1 MMRWIILVSMQFR
14 MLVVLGGVVLMVGGA
29 WQLGKAPVDVF
40 PEFAPPKVEIQ
51 TACVGL
57 SAAEVEE
64 LITVPLEQS
73 LAGVPGLDVLRSKS
87 VGQLSSVTLL
97 FEPGTD
103 IMDAR
108 QLVQER
114 VATVTPTLP
123 SWATPPHMIQP
134 LSSTSRVMKIGV
146 SSDELDTIALSQL
159 TRWKIRDN
167 LMRVPGVANVAVWGN
182 RKTQY
187 QIQVD
192 PPRLR
197 RNGVTVDQVRNAAAD
212 AVDAGLLSYLPASAR
227 GAGGFVE
234 SEGARLGIE
243 HVAAV
248 GDPAELGAVT
258 VRNKDGKDLRLDQVA
273 AVKVG
278 HQPLIGDAVVDGGP
292 GLLLVVEKFPWAN
305 TLQVTRGVDDV
316 LDRIEPGLTDVRID
330 ATIFRP
336 ATFIETSIDNLTN
349 ALLLGTLLV
358 ILVLLAFL
366 FEWRT
371 ALISVVAIP
380 LSLVVAGLVLY
391 LQGSTINTMVLAGF
405 VISVGVVVDDAI
417 IDIENIWR
425 RLQLARATGDTTPTA
440 RIMLEASVEVRRAI
454 VYATLINIVAITPV
468 FFLEGLSGAFFRP
481 LVTSYAL
488 ALLASMAV
496 ALTVTPALGLLLLRR
511 HGHIR
516 RESPLKVLLVRW
528 YSRVLMWLTGT
539 ARPAY
544 LAVAG
549 LGLLALVGTPQL
561 GQALL
566 PDFKER
572 DLLMHWVTKP
582 GTSLQE
588 EVRITTRSAE
598 GLGTIPGVRNFG
610 AHIGQASNADEV
622 VGPEFGE
629 NWISIDPEADYD
641 DTLRAVQTE
650 VDGYPGLYRD
660 VQTYLKERIREV
672 LTGTDEAIV
681 VRISGDDLKTLGEL
695 ADRLEDVMSDTP
707 GLEAPQAEL
716 LTPVPQIE
724 VKVDLAKAQQY
735 GLKPGD
741 VRREAATLVAGI
753 EVADVYEAGRTYD
766 VNVYGVA
773 SVRHSVASIRGMLID
788 TPDGRQVRLDSVAD
802 VVVEPTPNAIVREG
816 GTRRMD
822 VTAGVIGSDVGG
834 VAQRLE
840 SRIADVDLPRGYS
853 VQVLGEHAERQAAQ
867 RTLLIIGVGALLVI
881 LLLLHLAFGSMRLAL
896 LFFPTLLV
904 ALVGGVLSAL
914 ATGGVVSLGSLVGF
928 LTVFGIAARNGIM
941 MISHFQH
948 LERVEGMPF
957 GRELVI
963 RGACERLSPVLMT
976 AGATA
981 FALIPLV
988 WAGSIPGHE
997 IEHPMAIVILGG
1009 LITSTLLNLCVV
1021 PSLYLRFAPS
1031 RAHQSAARPI
1041 RAPAGAPGTDR

>member
-1 MMRWIILVSMQFR
+1 
-14 MLVVLGGVVLMVGGA
+14 
-29 WQLGKAPVDVF
+29 
-40 PEFAPPKVEIQ
+40 
-51 TACVGL
+51 
-57 SAAEVEE
+57 
-64 LITVPLEQS
+64 
-73 LAGVPGLDVLRSKS
+73 
-87 VGQLSSVTLL
+87 
-97 FEPGTD
+97 
-103 IMDAR
+103 
-108 QLVQER
+108 
-114 VATVTPTLP
+114 
-123 SWATPPHMIQP
+123 
-134 LSSTSRVMKIGV
+134 
-146 SSDELDTIALSQL
+146 
-159 TRWKIRDN
+159 
-167 LMRVPGVANVAVWGN
+167 MRVPGVANVAVWGN

-187 QIQVD
+187 QVQVD

-197 RNGVTVDQVRNAAAD
+197 RHGVTVDQVRNAAAD
-212 AVDAGLLSYLPASAR
+212 AVEAGLLSYRPAAALGS
-227 GAGGFVE
+227 GGFVE
-234 SEGARLGIE
+234 TGAQRFGIE

-248 GDPAELGAVT
+248 GDPAELGSVT
-258 VRNKDGKDLRLDQVA
+258 VENKDGKTLRLDQVA
-273 AVKVG
+273 QVVVG

-292 GLLLVVEKFPWAN
+292 GLLLIVEKFPWAN
-305 TLQVTRGVDDV
+305 TLQVTRGVEEI
-316 LDRIEPGLTDVRID
+316 LDRIEPALTDVRID
-330 ATIFRP
+330 ASIFRP
-336 ATFIETSIDNLTN
+336 ATFIETSINNLTN

-358 ILVLLAFL
+358 ILVLLTFL

-371 ALISVVAIP
+371 ALISIVAIP

-425 RLQLARATGDTTPTA
+425 RLRLARSTGDTTPTA
-440 RIMLEASVEVRRAI
+440 KIVLEASIEVRRAI
-454 VYATLINIVAITPV
+454 VYATLINIAAITPV

-511 HGHIR
+511 HGHLR

-528 YSRVLMWLTGT
+528 YSAVLTRVTHS

-544 LAVAG
+544 FAVVGLILLAV
-549 LGLLALVGTPQL
+549 VGTPQL

-566 PDFKER
+566 PEFKER

-598 GLGTIPGVRNFG
+598 GLGDIPGVRNFG
-610 AHIGQASNADEV
+610 AHIGQATNADEV

-629 NWISIDPEADYD
+629 NWISIDPDADYD
-641 DTLRAVQTE
+641 DTLESVQAE

-681 VRISGDDLKTLGEL
+681 VRISGDDLKTLADL

-707 GLEAPQAEL
+707 GLESPQAEL
-716 LTPVPQIE
+716 LTPVPQLE
-724 VKVDLAKAQQY
+724 VKVDLAKAQRY

-741 VRREAATLVAGI
+741 VRREASTLVAGI
-753 EVADVYEAGRTYD
+753 EVADVYESGRTYD
-766 VNVYGVA
+766 INVYGVA
-773 SVRHSVASIRGMLID
+773 SIRHSLHSIAAMLID

-802 VVVEPTPNAIVREG
+802 VEVVPTPNAIVREA

-822 VTAGVIGSDVGG
+822 VTAGVTGSDAGG
-834 VAQRLE
+834 IARDLE
-840 SRIADVDLPRGYS
+840 ERIDEVEMPRGYS
-853 VQVLGEHAERQAAQ
+853 VQVLGEHAERDAAQ
-867 RTLLIIGVGALLVI
+867 RTLLLVGIGALVAV
-881 LLLLHLAFGSMRLAL
+881 LLLLQMAFGSLRLAL
-896 LFFPTLLV
+896 LFFPTLLM
-904 ALVGGVLSAL
+904 ALVGGVLAAL
-914 ATGGVVSLGSLVGF
+914 ATGGVLSLGSLVGF

-948 LERVEGMPF
+948 LEYAEGVAF
-957 GRELVI
+957 GRELVM
-963 RGACERLSPVLMT
+963 RGARERLSPILMT

-1009 LITSTLLNLCVV
+1009 LVTSTLLNLLVI
-1021 PSLYLRFAPS
+1021 PSLYLRFA
-1031 RAHQSAARPI
+1031 RP
-1041 RAPAGAPGTDR
+1041 RVLSGAPA

>member
-1 MMRWIILVSMQFR
+1 MMRWVIHTSMRFR
-14 MLVVLGGVVLMVGGA
+14 ALVVYAGLLLMFGGA
-29 WQLGKAPVDVF
+29 YQLSHAPVDVF

-73 LAGVPGLDVLRSKS
+73 LAGVPGLEVLRSKS
-87 VGQLSSVTLL
+87 VGQLSSVVLL

-103 IMDAR
+103 IMRAR
-108 QLVQER
+108 QVVQER

-123 SWATPPHMIQP
+123 AWSAPPFMIQP

-146 SSDELDTIALSQL
+146 TSDTLDTIELSHL

-167 LMRVPGVANVAVWGN
+167 LMRVPGVANVGVWGN

-192 PPRLR
+192 PRRLHR
-197 RNGVTVDQVRNAAAD
+197 HGVTLDQVRNAASD
-212 AVDAGLLSYLPASAR
+212 AVDAGLLSYVPAAR
-227 GAGGFVE
+227 LGTGGFVE
-234 SEGARLGIE
+234 SGTQRLGIE
-243 HVAAV
+243 HVSAV
-248 GDPAELGAVT
+248 DGPEELGAITIRSEDGRVLRVDQLAE
-258 VRNKDGKDLRLDQVA
+258 VRVS
-273 AVKVG
+273 
-278 HQPLIGDAVVDGGP
+278 HPPLIGDAVVDGGP
-292 GLLLVVEKFPWAN
+292 GLLLIVEKYPWAN
-305 TLQVTRGVDDV
+305 TLQVTEGVEEI
-316 LDRIEPGLTDVRID
+316 LDRIEPGLPDVTID
-330 ATIFRP
+330 STIFRP
-336 ATFIETSIDNLTN
+336 ATFIETSVDNLTN

-358 ILVLLAFL
+358 IFVLIAFL
-366 FEWRT
+366 YEWRT

-380 LSLVVAGLVLY
+380 LSLIAAGLVLY
-391 LQGSTINTMVLAGF
+391 YQGSTINTMVLAGF

-425 RLQLARATGDTTPTA
+425 RLKQARDTGDPTPTGK
-440 RIMLEASVEVRRAI
+440 IVLEASIEVRRAI
-454 VYATLINIVAITPV
+454 VYATLINIAAIVPV
-468 FFLEGLSGAFFRP
+468 IFLQGLSGAFFRP

-496 ALTVTPALGLLLLRR
+496 ALTVTPALGLMLLRN
-511 HGHIR
+511 HSHLR
-516 RESPLKVLLVRW
+516 RESPLKTFLVRW
-528 YSRVLMWLTGT
+528 YSTILGRVTQS

-544 LAVAG
+544 FAVAG
-549 LGLLALVGTPQL
+549 LALLALAGTPQL
-561 GQALL
+561 GQSLL

-588 EVRITTRSAE
+588 EVRITTRAAG
-598 GLGTIPGVRNFG
+598 GLTAIPGVRNFG
-610 AHIGQASNADEV
+610 AHIGQATNSDEV

-641 DTLRAVQTE
+641 ATLKTVQTE
-650 VDGYPGLYRD
+650 VDSYPGLYRD

-681 VRISGDDLKTLGEL
+681 VRITGDDLATLAEI

-707 GLEAPQAEL
+707 GLDAPQAEL

-724 VKVDLAKAQQY
+724 VEVDLDRAQRF

-741 VRREAATLVAGI
+741 VRRDAATLVAGI
-753 EVADVYEAGRTYD
+753 EVADVYEAGRSYD
-766 VNVYGVA
+766 INVYGVDDI
-773 SVRHSVASIRGMLID
+773 RHSVDSIRAMRID
-788 TPDGRQVRLDSVAD
+788 TPDGRQVRLDEVAD
-802 VVVEPTPNAIVREG
+802 VVIRPTPNAILREDS
-816 GTRRMD
+816 TRRMD
-822 VTAGVIGSDVGG
+822 VTAGIGGGDVSGIAAELEER
-834 VAQRLE
+834 VAE
-840 SRIADVDLPRGYS
+840 VELPRGYT
-853 VQVLGEHAERQAAQ
+853 VEVLGEHAERAAAQ
-867 RTLLIIGVGALLVI
+867 RTLVIAGVGALI
-881 LLLLHLAFGSMRLAL
+881 AIFLLLQLSFGSVRLAL
-896 LFFPTLLV
+896 VFLPTLPM
-904 ALVGGVLSAL
+904 ALVGGVLATL
-914 ATGGVVSLGSLVGF
+914 ATGGIVSLGSLVGF
-928 LTVFGIAARNGIM
+928 LTVLGIAARNGIM

-948 LERVEGMPF
+948 LEEQEGVPF
-957 GRELVI
+957 GLPLVL
-963 RGACERLSPVLMT
+963 RGARERLSPILMT

-1009 LITSTLLNLCVV
+1009 LITSTALNLFVV
-1021 PSLYLRFAPS
+1021 PSLYLRFAQPRVTTRQAS
-1031 RAHQSAARPI
+1031 LDRQGSASW
-1041 RAPAGAPGTDR
+1041 

>member
-1 MMRWIILVSMQFR
+1 MMRWIVLTSLRFR
-14 MLVVLGGVVLMVGGA
+14 TLVVLGGVLLMFGGA
-29 WQLGKAPVDVF
+29 WQLSKAPVDVF

-64 LITVPLEQS
+64 LITVPLEQA
-73 LAGVPGLDVLRSKS
+73 LAGVPGVDVMRSKS
-87 VGQLSSVTLL
+87 VGQLSSVVLL

-103 IMDAR
+103 IMEAR

-134 LSSTSRVMKIGV
+134 LSSTSRALKIGV
-146 SSDELDTIALSQL
+146 SSDSLDTIELSQL

-187 QIQVD
+187 QVQVD
-192 PPRLR
+192 PARLR
-197 RNGVTVDQVRNAAAD
+197 RHGVTLDQVRNAAAD
-212 AVDAGLLSYLPASAR
+212 AADAGLLTYRPAAAL
-227 GAGGFVE
+227 GTGGFVE
-234 SEGARLGIE
+234 SGGSRLGIE

-248 GDPAELGAVT
+248 GDPRDLAAVT
-258 VRNKDGKDLRLDQVA
+258 LRNKHGEILRLDEVA
-273 AVKVG
+273 KVRIG
-278 HQPLIGDAVVDGGP
+278 HQLLIGDAVVDGGP
-292 GLLLVVEKFPWAN
+292 GLLLIVEKYPWAN
-305 TLQVTRGVDDV
+305 TLQVTQGVEEA
-316 LDRIEPGLTDVRID
+316 LERIEPGLTDVRID
-330 ATIFRP
+330 AAIFRP
-336 ATFIETSIDNLTN
+336 ATFIETSVQNLTN

-358 ILVLLAFL
+358 ILVLIAFL
-366 FEWRT
+366 YEWRT

-380 LSLVVAGLVLY
+380 LSLVTAGLVLY
-391 LQGSTINTMVLAGF
+391 YQGSTINTMVLAGF

-425 RLQLARATGDTTPTA
+425 RLKLARATGDPTPTA
-440 RIMLEASVEVRRAI
+440 RIVLEASLEVRRAI
-454 VYATLINIVAITPV
+454 VYATLINIAAIAPV
-468 FFLEGLSGAFFRP
+468 FFLDGLSGAFFRP

-511 HGHIR
+511 QGHMR

-528 YSRVLMWLTGT
+528 YSSVLEKSMST

-544 LAVAG
+544 FAVAG
-549 LGLLALVGTPQL
+549 LTLLGIAGTPQL
-561 GQALL
+561 GQSLL

-582 GTSLQE
+582 GTSLEE

-598 GLGTIPGVRNFG
+598 GLGAIPGVRNFG
-610 AHIGQASNADEV
+610 AHIGQAANADEV

-641 DTLRAVQTE
+641 ETLLAVQTE

-681 VRISGDDLKTLGEL
+681 VRISGDDLETLGNL
-695 ADRLEDVMSDTP
+695 ADGLEDVMSGIP

-724 VKVDLAKAQQY
+724 VTVDLERAQQF

-753 EVADVYEAGRTYD
+753 EVADVYEAGRSYD

-773 SVRHSVASIRGMLID
+773 AIRNSVPSIKGMLID
-788 TPDGRQVRLDSVAD
+788 TPDGRQVRLDSIAD
-802 VVVEPTPNAIVREG
+802 VVIRPTPNAILRED

-822 VTAGVIGSDVGG
+822 VTAGVSESDVGG
-834 VAQRLE
+834 VVEELE
-840 SRIADVDLPRGYS
+840 ERIAEVDLPQGYS
-853 VQVLGEHAERQAAQ
+853 VEVLGEHAEREAAQ
-867 RTLLIIGVGALLVI
+867 QTLLAIGAGALVAI
-881 LLLLHLAFGSMRLAL
+881 FLLLQMAFGSARLAL
-896 LFFPTLLV
+896 VFFPTLLM
-904 ALVGGVLSAL
+904 ALVGGILATL
-914 ATGGVVSLGSLVGF
+914 ATGAIVSLGSLVGF

-948 LERVEGMPF
+948 LERHEGVPF
-957 GRELVI
+957 GRELVM
-963 RGACERLSPVLMT
+963 RGARERLSPILMT

-981 FALIPLV
+981 FALVPLV

-1009 LITSTLLNLCVV
+1009 LITSTLLNLFVV
-1021 PSLYLRFAPS
+1021 PSLYLKLS
-1031 RAHQSAARPI
+1031 RPATQQRADAAV
-1041 RAPAGAPGTDR
+1041 PA

>member
-1 MMRWIILVSMQFR
+1 MMRWIVRTSLRFR
-14 MLVVLGGVVLMVGGA
+14 TLVVFGGILLMFGGG
-29 WQLGKAPVDVF
+29 WQLSQAPVDVF

-73 LAGVPGLDVLRSKS
+73 LAGLPGLQVLRSKS
-87 VGQLSSVTLL
+87 VGQLSSVVLL

-103 IMDAR
+103 IMEAR

-146 SSDELDTIALSQL
+146 SSDTLDTIELSYL

-187 QIQVD
+187 QVQVD
-192 PPRLR
+192 PARLHR
-197 RNGVTVDQVRNAAAD
+197 HGVTVDQVRNAAAD
-212 AVDAGLLSYLPASAR
+212 AVDAGLLTYRPASSL
-227 GAGGFVE
+227 GTGGFVE
-234 SEGARLGIE
+234 SGTQRLGIE
-243 HVAAV
+243 HVSAV
-248 GDPAELGAVT
+248 GDPRELGAVT
-258 VRNKDGKDLRLDQVA
+258 VLNKEGKTLRLDQVA
-273 AVKVG
+273 KVRIG

-292 GLLLVVEKFPWAN
+292 GLLLIVEKFPWAN
-305 TLQVTRGVDDV
+305 TLQVTKGVEEV
-316 LDRIEPGLTDVRID
+316 LAQIQPGMTDVRID

-336 ATFIETSIDNLTN
+336 ATFIETSIDNLTE

-358 ILVLLAFL
+358 ILVLMVFL
-366 FEWRT
+366 YEWRT

-380 LSLVVAGLVLY
+380 LSLVTAGLVLY
-391 LQGSTINTMVLAGF
+391 HQGSTINTMVLAGF

-417 IDIENIWR
+417 IDVENIWR
-425 RLQLARATGDTTPTA
+425 RLKLARATGDTTSTA
-440 RIMLEASVEVRRAI
+440 RIVLEASIEVRRAI
-454 VYATLINIVAITPV
+454 VYATLINVAAITPV

-496 ALTVTPALGLLLLRR
+496 ALTVTPALALLLLRKQ
-511 HGHIR
+511 GHSR

-528 YSRVLMWLTGT
+528 YSAALRRLTSST
-539 ARPAY
+539 RPAY
-544 LAVAG
+544 FAVAG
-549 LGLLALVGTPQL
+549 LALLAVAGTPQL
-561 GQALL
+561 GQSLL
-566 PDFKER
+566 PEFKER
-572 DLLMHWVTKP
+572 DFLMHWITKP

-588 EVRITTRSAE
+588 EVRITTLSAE
-598 GLGTIPGVRNFG
+598 GLGAIPGVRNFG

-629 NWISIDPEADYD
+629 NWISIDPAADYD
-641 DTLRAVQTE
+641 ETLQAVQTE
-650 VDGYPGLYRD
+650 VDAYPGLYRD

-681 VRISGDDLKTLGEL
+681 VRISGDDLTTLGEL

-707 GLEAPQAEL
+707 GIEAPQAEL

-753 EVADVYEAGRTYD
+753 EVADSYQGGRTYD
-766 VNVYGVA
+766 INVYGVD
-773 SVRHSVASIRGMLID
+773 SIRHSVPSIKAMRID
-788 TPDGRQVRLDSVAD
+788 TPDGRQVRLDAVAD
-802 VVVEPTPNAIVREG
+802 VVIKPTPNAILREA

-822 VTAGVIGSDVGG
+822 VSAGVTGSDAGG
-834 VAQRLE
+834 IAAELE
-840 SRIADVDLPRGYS
+840 RRIAEVEMPRGYS
-853 VQVLGEHAERQAAQ
+853 VEVLGEHAERATAQ
-867 RTLLIIGVGALLVI
+867 RTLLVVGLGALVAI
-881 LLLLHLAFGSMRLAL
+881 LLLLQLAFGSLRLAL
-896 LFFPTLLV
+896 LFFPTLLM
-904 ALVGGVLSAL
+904 ALVGGVLATL
-914 ATGGVVSLGSLVGF
+914 ATGGIVSLGSLVGF

-948 LERVEGMPF
+948 LEHVEGVPF
-957 GRELVI
+957 GRDLVM
-963 RGACERLSPVLMT
+963 RGARERLSPILMT

-981 FALIPLV
+981 FALVPLI

-1009 LITSTLLNLCVV
+1009 LITATVINLFVV
-1021 PSLYLRFAPS
+1021 PSLYLQF
-1031 RAHQSAARPI
+1031 ARP
-1041 RAPAGAPGTDR
+1041 RRLRTAAALA

>member
-1 MMRWIILVSMQFR
+1 MMHWIILVSLRFR
-14 MLVVLGGVVLMVGGA
+14 LLVVLGGVVLMLGGA
-29 WQLGKAPVDVF
+29 WQLSKAPVDVF

-73 LAGVPGLDVLRSKS
+73 LAGVPGLQVLRSKS
-87 VGQLSSVTLL
+87 VGQLSSVVLL

-146 SSDELDTIALSQL
+146 SSDKLNTIELSQL

-187 QIQVD
+187 QVQVD

-197 RNGVTVDQVRNAAAD
+197 RHGVTVDQVRNAAAD
-212 AVDAGLLSYLPASAR
+212 AVEAGLLSYRPAAAL
-227 GAGGFVE
+227 GTGGFVE
-234 SEGARLGIE
+234 TGTQSLGIK
-243 HVAAV
+243 HVGAV

-258 VRNKDGKDLRLDQVA
+258 VRNKDGEALRLDEVAQVA
-273 AVKVG
+273 VG

-292 GLLLVVEKFPWAN
+292 GLLLIVEKFPWAN
-305 TLQVTRGVDDV
+305 TLQVTQGVEEI
-316 LDRIEPGLTDVRID
+316 LDRIEPGLADVRID

-336 ATFIETSIDNLTN
+336 ATFIETSIENLTS

-371 ALISVVAIP
+371 ALISLVAIP
-380 LSLVVAGLVLY
+380 LSLVVAALVLY

-425 RLQLARATGDTTPTA
+425 RLRLARATGDPTPTA
-440 RIMLEASVEVRRAI
+440 RIVLDASIEVRRAI
-454 VYATLINIVAITPV
+454 VYATLINIAAIVPV

-516 RESPLKVLLVRW
+516 RESPIKVVLVRW
-528 YSRVLMWLTGT
+528 YSAVLTRVTTT

-544 LAVAG
+544 FAVVG
-549 LGLLALVGTPQL
+549 LILLAAVGTPQL
-561 GQALL
+561 GQELL
-566 PDFKER
+566 PEFKER

-588 EVRITTRSAE
+588 EVRITTRSAA
-598 GLGTIPGVRNFG
+598 GLGAIPGVRNFG
-610 AHIGQASNADEV
+610 AHIGQATNADEV

-629 NWISIDPEADYD
+629 NWISIDPEADYT
-641 DTLRAVQTE
+641 DTLEAVQTE

-672 LTGTDEAIV
+672 LTGTDEAVV
-681 VRISGDDLKTLGEL
+681 VRISGDDLETLGDL

-716 LTPVPQIE
+716 LTPVPQVE
-724 VKVDLAKAQQY
+724 VTVDLAKAQEY

-753 EVADVYEAGRTYD
+753 EVADVYESGRTYD
-766 VNVYGVA
+766 INVYGVA
-773 SVRHSVASIRGMLID
+773 SVRHSLHSIRAMRID

-802 VVVEPTPNAIVREG
+802 VAVVPTPNAIVREA

-822 VTAGVIGSDVGG
+822 VTAGVSGSDAGG
-834 VAQRLE
+834 VARDLE
-840 SRIADVDLPRGYS
+840 ERIAGVDLPRGYS
-853 VQVLGEHAERQAAQ
+853 VQVLGEHAERAAAQ
-867 RTLLIIGVGALLVI
+867 RTLLIVGVGALLAVLM
-881 LLLLHLAFGSMRLAL
+881 LLQLAFGSVRLAL
-896 LFFPTLLV
+896 LFFPTLLM
-904 ALVGGVLSAL
+904 ALVGGVLAAL
-914 ATGGVVSLGSLVGF
+914 ATGGILSLGSLVGF

-948 LERVEGMPF
+948 LEHVEGMPF

-963 RGACERLSPVLMT
+963 RGARERLSPILMT

-1009 LITSTLLNLCVV
+1009 LVSSTLLNLLVI
-1021 PSLYLRFAPS
+1021 PSLYLQFARPRSSRGAPS
-1031 RAHQSAARPI
+1031 VA
-1041 RAPAGAPGTDR
+1041 

>member
-1 MMRWIILVSMQFR
+1 MMRWIVLTSLRFR
-14 MLVVLGGVVLMVGGA
+14 TLVVFGGILLMFGGG
-29 WQLGKAPVDVF
+29 WQLSKAPVDVF

-73 LAGVPGLDVLRSKS
+73 LAGLPGLQVLRSKS
-87 VGQLSSVTLL
+87 VGQLSSVVLL

-103 IMDAR
+103 IMEAR

-134 LSSTSRVMKIGV
+134 LSSTSRVMKIGI
-146 SSDELDTIALSQL
+146 SSDSLDTIELSYL

-187 QIQVD
+187 QVQVD
-192 PPRLR
+192 PARLR
-197 RNGVTVDQVRNAAAD
+197 RHGVTVDQVRNAAAD
-212 AVDAGLLSYLPASAR
+212 AVDAGLLTYRPASAL
-227 GAGGFVE
+227 GTGGFVE
-234 SEGARLGIE
+234 SGTQRLGIE
-243 HVAAV
+243 HVSAV
-248 GDPAELGAVT
+248 GDPRDLGAVT
-258 VRNKDGKDLRLDQVA
+258 VLNKFGKTLRLDQVA
-273 AVKVG
+273 EVKVG

-292 GLLLVVEKFPWAN
+292 GLLLIVEKFPWAN
-305 TLQVTRGVDDV
+305 TLQVTEGVEEV
-316 LDRIEPGLTDVRID
+316 LAQIQPGMTDVRID
-330 ATIFRP
+330 STIFRP
-336 ATFIETSIDNLTN
+336 ATFIETSIDNLTD

-358 ILVLLAFL
+358 ILVLMVFL
-366 FEWRT
+366 YEWRT

-380 LSLVVAGLVLY
+380 LSLVAAGLVLY
-391 LQGSTINTMVLAGF
+391 HQGSTINTMVLAGF

-417 IDIENIWR
+417 IDVENIWR
-425 RLQLARATGDTTPTA
+425 RLKLARATGDTTSTA
-440 RIMLEASVEVRRAI
+440 RIVLEASIEVRRAI
-454 VYATLINIVAITPV
+454 VYATLINVAAITPV

-496 ALTVTPALGLLLLRR
+496 ALTVTPALALMLLRKQ
-511 HGHIR
+511 GHLR
-516 RESPLKVLLVRW
+516 RESPLKVFLVRW
-528 YSRVLMWLTGT
+528 YSRALRRLISST
-539 ARPAY
+539 RPAY
-544 LAVAG
+544 FAVAG
-549 LGLLALVGTPQL
+549 LALLAVVGTPQL
-561 GQALL
+561 GQSLL
-566 PDFKER
+566 PEFKER
-572 DLLMHWVTKP
+572 DFLMHWITKP

-588 EVRITTRSAE
+588 EVRITTLSAE
-598 GLGTIPGVRNFG
+598 GLGAIPGVRNFG

-629 NWISIDPEADYD
+629 NWISIDPAADYD
-641 DTLRAVQTE
+641 DTLHAVQTE

-681 VRISGDDLKTLGEL
+681 VRISGDDLGTLAEL
-695 ADRLEDVMSDTP
+695 ADHLEDVMSDVP
-707 GLEAPQAEL
+707 GVESPQAEL

-753 EVADVYEAGRTYD
+753 EVADSYQAGRSYD
-766 VNVYGVA
+766 INVYGVD
-773 SVRHSVASIRGMLID
+773 SIRHSVPSIRAMLID
-788 TPDGRQVRLDSVAD
+788 TPDGRQVRLDAVAD
-802 VVVEPTPNAIVREG
+802 VVVKPTPNAILREA

-822 VTAGVIGSDVGG
+822 VSAGVTGSDVGG
-834 VAQRLE
+834 IAAELERRVAE
-840 SRIADVDLPRGYS
+840 VEMPRGYS
-853 VQVLGEHAERQAAQ
+853 VEVLGEHAERAAAQ
-867 RTLLIIGVGALLVI
+867 QTLLVVGLGALVAI
-881 LLLLHLAFGSMRLAL
+881 VLLLQLAFGSLRLAL
-896 LFFPTLLV
+896 LFFPTLLM
-904 ALVGGVLSAL
+904 ALVGGVLATL
-914 ATGGVVSLGSLVGF
+914 ATGGIVSLGSLVGF

-948 LERVEGMPF
+948 LERVEGEPF
-957 GRELVI
+957 GRDLVL
-963 RGACERLSPVLMT
+963 RGAQERLSPILMT

-981 FALIPLV
+981 FALVPLI

-1009 LITSTLLNLCVV
+1009 LITSTVLNLFVV
-1021 PSLYLRFAPS
+1021 PSLYLRFARPRS
-1031 RAHQSAARPI
+1031 MSTAA
-1041 RAPAGAPGTDR
+1041 AMA

>member
-1 MMRWIILVSMQFR
+1 MRWIILASLRFR
-14 MLVVLGGVVLMVGGA
+14 SLVVFGGVLLMFVGA

-73 LAGVPGLDVLRSKS
+73 LAGVPGLKVLRSKS
-87 VGQLSSVTLL
+87 VGQLSSVVLL

-103 IMDAR
+103 IMKAR

-114 VATVTPTLP
+114 VAALTPSLP
-123 SWATPPHMIQP
+123 SWSAPPHMIQP
-134 LSSTSRVMKIGV
+134 LSSTSRVMNIGV
-146 SSDELDTIALSQL
+146 SSDKLDTIALSQL

-167 LMRVPGVANVAVWGN
+167 LMRVRGVANVAVWGN

-192 PPRLR
+192 PMRLR
-197 RNGVTVDQVRNAAAD
+197 QNGLTLDQVRNAAAE
-212 AVDAGLLSYLPASAR
+212 AVDASLLAYLP
-227 GAGGFVE
+227 GAALGTGGFVE
-234 SEGARLGIE
+234 SGSQRLGIE

-248 GDPAELGAVT
+248 GNPEDLGAVT
-258 VRNKDGKDLRLDQVA
+258 VLNKDGKSLRLDEVTE
-273 AVKVG
+273 VKVG
-278 HQPLIGDAVVDGGP
+278 HQLLIGDAVVDGGP
-292 GLLLVVEKFPWAN
+292 GLLLIVEKFPWAN
-305 TLQVTRGVDDV
+305 TLEVTQGVEDV
-316 LDRIEPGLTDVRID
+316 LDRIEPALTDVRID

-336 ATFIETSIDNLTN
+336 ATFIENSIDNLTN

-391 LQGSTINTMVLAGF
+391 YQGGTINTMVLAGF

-417 IDIENIWR
+417 IDVENIWR
-425 RLQLARATGDTTPTA
+425 RLKLARATGETTSTA
-440 RIMLEASVEVRRAI
+440 RIVLEASIEVRRTI
-454 VYATLINIVAITPV
+454 VYATLINIAAIAPV

-481 LVTSYAL
+481 LVIAYAL
-488 ALLASMAV
+488 ALAASMLV
-496 ALTVTPALGLLLLRR
+496 ALTVTPALGLLLLRKS
-511 HGHIR
+511 GHIR

-528 YSRVLMWLTGT
+528 YSQALERVTT
-539 ARPAY
+539 TVRPAY
-544 LAVAG
+544 FAVVALA
-549 LGLLALVGTPQL
+549 LLAIVGTPQL

-566 PDFKER
+566 PEFKER

-598 GLGTIPGVRNFG
+598 GLGAIPGVRNFG
-610 AHIGQASNADEV
+610 AHIGQASKADEV

-629 NWISIDPEADYD
+629 NWISLHPDVDYD
-641 DTLRAVQTE
+641 DTLAAVQAE

-672 LTGTDEAIV
+672 LTGTDEAVV
-681 VRISGDDLKTLGEL
+681 VRISGDDLETLRVL
-695 ADRLEDVMSDTP
+695 ADRLEDVMSDSP
-707 GLEAPQAEL
+707 GLESPQAEL
-716 LTPVPQIE
+716 LSPVPQIE
-724 VKVDLAKAQQY
+724 VKVDLARAQEY

-741 VRREAATLVAGI
+741 VRREAATLVAGL
-753 EVADVYEAGRTYD
+753 EVADVYVAGRIYD
-766 VNVYGVA
+766 INVYGV
-773 SVRHSVASIRGMLID
+773 SDIRHSVPSIKGMLID

-802 VVVEPTPNAIVREG
+802 VVVKPTPNAILREG
-816 GTRRMD
+816 GTRRID
-822 VTAGVIGSDVGG
+822 VAAGVSGSDVGG
-834 VAQRLE
+834 IAEELEKRVA
-840 SRIADVDLPRGYS
+840 AVALPSGYS
-853 VQVLGEHAERQAAQ
+853 VEVLGEHAEREAAAN
-867 RTLLIIGVGALLVI
+867 TLRIVGGAALLAI
-881 LLLLHLAFGSMRLAL
+881 LLLLQMALGSFRLAL
-896 LFFPTLLV
+896 LFFPTLLM
-904 ALVGGVLSAL
+904 AMVGGVLAAL

-948 LERVEGMPF
+948 LERVEDEPF

-963 RGACERLSPVLMT
+963 RGACERLSPILMT

-981 FALIPLV
+981 FALLPLV

-1009 LITSTLLNLCVV
+1009 LITSTLVNLFIV
-1021 PSLYLRFAPS
+1021 PSLYLKFAKP
-1031 RAHQSAARPI
+1031 RPVREVQSADFQGIA
-1041 RAPAGAPGTDR
+1041 